1 MKIRNK
7 ILLILLAALLLIG
20 GVIALIWYR
29 ASSELTNTYLEDVSE
44 SSMRD
49 ACNAFG
55 YLLTDTS
62 YMATLVATN
71 QKNIIDPVSTL
82 NKEVLMDDGQWNQT
96 YLDNRRVILDYIT
109 ALNGYKY
116 YIAGIAVIANR
127 DCIFDN
133 SHVVQFKGNI
143 YDQIQQLEPDRLKYS
158 MTMLEPLHLEDTKST
173 VSSDY
178 VLPGVR
184 GIADR
189 SGNIIGYVVIYFD
202 YGVIDQ
208 MFSDYL
214 PAGSYFQVSND
225 SGSLIFSNSDGWTDI
240 ESLEGNYAKNSFRE
254 PNVGW
259 TFSMAIPSEFYVSE
273 IRRTALL
280 TGILMAVIVSAAWLL
295 SMVLISRV
303 VAEITVLRERMKT
316 VSSGDLT
323 VRYQVRSKDEIGQIG
338 QTFNRMV
345 ERIDELMHR
354 VAQEEQAKRRN
365 EIAFLQAQINPH
377 FVSNVLNNVA
387 WMAKIQ
393 HADNIVPLVNSLNA
407 LLRNVVHQEQAFI
420 PLAKELDYVENYLT
434 IMSYSGSYDFQVERE
449 FDESAAALW
458 VPRFIL
464 QPVVENAIVHGL
476 PEDLSRQGCIRMTT
490 LRSQEELQIVVEDNG
505 RGMTSEEMQALM
517 RGEGKRNHNFS
528 GIGVLNVNERIR
540 LYCGETYGLSY
551 ESVQGEY
558 TRCIIRLPVIEEERD
573 E

>member
-1 MKIRNK
+1 MDI
-7 ILLILLAALLLIG
+7 
-20 GVIALIWYR
+20 
-29 ASSELTNTYLEDVSE
+29 
-44 SSMRD
+44 
-49 ACNAFG
+49 
-55 YLLTDTS
+55 LLTDTS

-96 YLDNRRVILDYIT
+96 YLDNRRVIIDYIT

-116 YIAGIAVIANR
+116 YIAGIAVVANR

-184 GIADR
+184 GIVDR

-208 MFSDYL
+208 VFSDYL
-214 PAGSYFQVSND
+214 PVGSYFQVSND

-240 ESLEGNYAKNSFRE
+240 EALEGNYAKNSFRE

-295 SMVLISRV
+295 STVLISRV

-345 ERIDELMHR
+345 ER
-354 VAQEEQAKRRN
+354 K
-365 EIAFLQAQINPH
+365 
-377 FVSNVLNNVA
+377 
-387 WMAKIQ
+387 
-393 HADNIVPLVNSLNA
+393 
-407 LLRNVVHQEQAFI
+407 
-420 PLAKELDYVENYLT
+420 
-434 IMSYSGSYDFQVERE
+434 

-464 QPVVENAIVHGL
+464 QPVVENAIVHRL
-476 PEDLSRQGCIRMTT
+476 PEDLSRQGCI
-490 LRSQEELQIVVEDNG
+490 
-505 RGMTSEEMQALM
+505 
-517 RGEGKRNHNFS
+517 
-528 GIGVLNVNERIR
+528 
-540 LYCGETYGLSY
+540 
-551 ESVQGEY
+551 
-558 TRCIIRLPVIEEERD
+558 
-573 E
+573 

>member
-55 YLLTDTS
+55 YLLADTS

-96 YLDNRRVILDYIT
+96 YLDNRRVIIDYIT

-116 YIAGIAVIANR
+116 YIAGIAVVANR

-240 ESLEGNYAKNSFRE
+240 ERHDQN
-254 PNVGW
+254 
-259 TFSMAIPSEFYVSE
+259 
-273 IRRTALL
+273 
-280 TGILMAVIVSAAWLL
+280 
-295 SMVLISRV
+295 
-303 VAEITVLRERMKT
+303 
-316 VSSGDLT
+316 
-323 VRYQVRSKDEIGQIG
+323 
-338 QTFNRMV
+338 
-345 ERIDELMHR
+345 
-354 VAQEEQAKRRN
+354 
-365 EIAFLQAQINPH
+365 
-377 FVSNVLNNVA
+377 
-387 WMAKIQ
+387 
-393 HADNIVPLVNSLNA
+393 
-407 LLRNVVHQEQAFI
+407 
-420 PLAKELDYVENYLT
+420 
-434 IMSYSGSYDFQVERE
+434 
-449 FDESAAALW
+449 
-458 VPRFIL
+458 
-464 QPVVENAIVHGL
+464 
-476 PEDLSRQGCIRMTT
+476 
-490 LRSQEELQIVVEDNG
+490 
-505 RGMTSEEMQALM
+505 
-517 RGEGKRNHNFS
+517 
-528 GIGVLNVNERIR
+528 
-540 LYCGETYGLSY
+540 
-551 ESVQGEY
+551 
-558 TRCIIRLPVIEEERD
+558 
-573 E
+573 

>member
-1 MKIRNK
+1 MDI
-7 ILLILLAALLLIG
+7 
-20 GVIALIWYR
+20 
-29 ASSELTNTYLEDVSE
+29 
-44 SSMRD
+44 
-49 ACNAFG
+49 
-55 YLLTDTS
+55 LLTDTS

-96 YLDNRRVILDYIT
+96 YLDNRRVIIDYIT

-116 YIAGIAVIANR
+116 YIAGIAVVANR

-184 GIADR
+184 GIVDR

-240 ESLEGNYAKNSFRE
+240 EALEGNYAKNSFRE

-345 ERIDELMHR
+345 ER
-354 VAQEEQAKRRN
+354 K
-365 EIAFLQAQINPH
+365 
-377 FVSNVLNNVA
+377 
-387 WMAKIQ
+387 
-393 HADNIVPLVNSLNA
+393 
-407 LLRNVVHQEQAFI
+407 
-420 PLAKELDYVENYLT
+420 
-434 IMSYSGSYDFQVERE
+434 

-476 PEDLSRQGCIRMTT
+476 PEDLSRQGCI
-490 LRSQEELQIVVEDNG
+490 
-505 RGMTSEEMQALM
+505 
-517 RGEGKRNHNFS
+517 
-528 GIGVLNVNERIR
+528 
-540 LYCGETYGLSY
+540 
-551 ESVQGEY
+551 
-558 TRCIIRLPVIEEERD
+558 
-573 E
+573 